1 MSHWRARSLRKHGTP
16 AERRLWSALRDRRL
30 LGLRFRRQHPVG
42 PYYADFACCELK
54 IIVEAD
60 GAHHHEA
67 RQKSYDQRRTRYL
80 EAQGY
85 VVIRFNNASIMRH
98 VTACIAQIEAVARE
112 RMRSSPAEGASPA
125 PSCARGTLSASGKG
139 LAAEPSPSP
148 RSGEGGTP
156 RERRDG

>member
-98 VTACIAQIEAVARE
+98 VTACIAQIEAVARQ
-112 RMRSSPAEGASPA
+112 RMWSSPA
-125 PSCARGTLSASGKG
+125 PSCARGTLSASGEG

-156 RERRDG
+156 RQRRDG